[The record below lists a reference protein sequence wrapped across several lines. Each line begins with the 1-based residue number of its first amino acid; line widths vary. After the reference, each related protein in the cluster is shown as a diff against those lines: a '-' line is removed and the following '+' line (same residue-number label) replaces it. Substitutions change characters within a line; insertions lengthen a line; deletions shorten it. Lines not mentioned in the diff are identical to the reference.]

1 MKLNFSMQVNKIK
14 NNIWKIKAMKGL
26 RFLLFMMPI
35 IIPFFHTKDIGPAG
49 VISLQ
54 AIFSIS
60 ILVFEIPT
68 GYVSD
73 KFGRARS
80 LQIGYLLS
88 ALLYALYPV
97 INSFT
102 GFAILEIALAFA
114 STFASGADN
123 ALLYD
128 SLLISNQTKKYTR
141 HKAQLETIISFTES
155 LGGIAG
161 GVIATIALSYTFYAQ
176 AVAFFLAFLLSLTL
190 VEPPIQKDEH
200 IHSHWSEIKKAI
212 HYTFKENQRVKWLIL
227 YSSILGASTFIS
239 VWLFQP
245 LLEFNQ
251 VPLKYFGVFWAALN
265 LSVGL
270 CAMTVPF
277 FQKRFKSKTL
287 MLLLPIVINFSYLA
301 LGLGNTIFFI
311 LFYLGISWARG
322 LKQVIFDYYINTE
335 IPSHQRAT
343 ILSIGSS
350 LFRLFFIILGPILG
364 LFTKLYSLHTAF
376 IATAITFAIISGYA
390 YTKLVKVHVV

>member
-1 MKLNFSMQVNKIK
+1 MQINKIES
-14 NNIWKIKAMKGL
+14 NIWKIKAMKGF

-35 IIPFFHTKDIGPAG
+35 IIPFFHTKDIGTSG
-49 VISLQ
+49 VITLQ

-60 ILVFEIPT
+60 ILIFEIPT

-73 KFGRARS
+73 KFGRAKS

-88 ALLYALYPV
+88 AILYAAYPL
-97 INSFT
+97 INSFL
-102 GFAILEIALAFA
+102 GFAILEVLLAFS
-114 STFASGADN
+114 STFASGADD

-128 SLLISNQTKKYTR
+128 SLLISNQTKKYPK
-141 HKAQLETIISFTES
+141 HKSQLETITSFTES
-155 LGGIAG
+155 IGGVAG
-161 GVIATIALSYTFYAQ
+161 GFIATIALAYTFYAQ
-176 AVAFFLAFLLSLTL
+176 SVAFFLAFLLSLTL
-190 VEPPIQKDEH
+190 IEPPIRNHEK
-200 IHSHWSEIKKAI
+200 IHSHWSEIKKAL
-212 HYTFKENQRVKWLIL
+212 HYTFKENQRVKWLII

-251 VPLKYFGVFWAALN
+251 VELKYFGLFWAALN
-265 LSVGL
+265 LSVGF

-287 MLLLPIVINFSYLA
+287 MLLLPIVINLSYLF
-301 LGLGNTIFFI
+301 LGLGQSLIFI

-322 LKQVIFDYYINTE
+322 LKRVIFDYYINTE
-335 IPSHQRAT
+335 ISSNQRAT

-350 LFRLFFIILGPILG
+350 LFRFFFIVLGPALG
-364 LFTKLYSLHTAF
+364 LFTKYYTLHSAF
-376 IATAITFAIISGYA
+376 IATAITFSLLSGYA
-390 YTKLVKVHVV
+390 YFKLAKVHVV